1 MHLKEERS
9 YLLIYLLVFFY
20 HCIIGSSELY
30 ASKLK
35 EKYLGDIPIYSPF
48 YGATEGLI
56 GVNLWPEEE
65 NPVYMLVPRAMFFE
79 FIPVDESGEDQP
91 TVCTPCNFSI
101 AVKLLIFFF
110 CLEIFIYLSLIMA
123 LV

>member
-1 MHLKEERS
+1 
-9 YLLIYLLVFFY
+9 
-20 HCIIGSSELY
+20 
-30 ASKLK
+30 
-35 EKYLGDIPIYSPF
+35 
-48 YGATEGLI
+48 
-56 GVNLWPEEE
+56 
-65 NPVYMLVPRAMFFE
+65 MLVPRAMVFE

-123 LV
+123 LVYKAHVEKIGYSFFVFQGHLFLRLVFALRFFVERRRFSFQ